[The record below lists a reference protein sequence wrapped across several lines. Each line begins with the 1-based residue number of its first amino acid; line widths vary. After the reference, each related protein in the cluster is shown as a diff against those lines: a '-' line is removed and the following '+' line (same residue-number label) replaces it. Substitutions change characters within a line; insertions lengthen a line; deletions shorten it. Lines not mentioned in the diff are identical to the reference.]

1 MAIGNVRKPVGM
13 ETDEEP
19 HPGQRAGAAD
29 AEFASESENRSHD
42 TSRIAWAKLLAKI
55 VEAFPRVCH
64 ACGSAFDRPVFRL
77 AIEWRRNEDR
87 RMATP
92 LPKPPSNLHPLSR
105 ELLERLAGHAEAAE
119 IVIGGGVALSHY
131 LEYRPTVDLD
141 AWWHGEPR
149 ADVMAFL
156 EAAMQAIASRHG
168 FEYRRRSWGETE
180 SLELLQGTQ
189 KQFSFQISRRTLAL
203 DEAIPS
209 QWEPV
214 CIESLRD
221 NVASKMT
228 ALVQR
233 GAPRDFLD
241 IYHLCT
247 RDVMSMADCWHAFME
262 KGLGIGMDEARRKI
276 IARLAMIEASRPLET
291 IQPGEPREQAA
302 RVRAWYDRV
311 FTVPTP

>member
-1 MAIGNVRKPVGM
+1 
-13 ETDEEP
+13 
-19 HPGQRAGAAD
+19 
-29 AEFASESENRSHD
+29 
-42 TSRIAWAKLLAKI
+42 
-55 VEAFPRVCH
+55 
-64 ACGSAFDRPVFRL
+64 
-77 AIEWRRNEDR
+77 
-87 RMATP
+87 MATP
-92 LPKPPSNLHPLSR
+92 LPQPPGNLHPLSR
-105 ELLERLAGHAEAAE
+105 ELLERLAGHAEAAQ

-141 AWWHGEPR
+141 AWWHREPR

-156 EAAMQAIASRHG
+156 EAAMQALASRHG
-168 FEYRRRSWGETE
+168 FEYHRRSWGETE

-203 DEAIPS
+203 DEPLPS

-214 CIESLRD
+214 SIETLRD

-241 IYHLCT
+241 IYQLCT
-247 RDVMSMADCWHAFME
+247 CDVMSMADCWQAFTE
-262 KGLGIGMDEARRKI
+262 KGFGIGIDEAKRKI

-291 IQPGEPREQAA
+291 IQPVEARKQAA
-302 RVRAWYDRV
+302 HVREWYYRV
-311 FTVPTP
+311 FTLPTP

>member
-1 MAIGNVRKPVGM
+1 
-13 ETDEEP
+13 
-19 HPGQRAGAAD
+19 
-29 AEFASESENRSHD
+29 
-42 TSRIAWAKLLAKI
+42 
-55 VEAFPRVCH
+55 
-64 ACGSAFDRPVFRL
+64 
-77 AIEWRRNEDR
+77 
-87 RMATP
+87 MATP
-92 LPKPPSNLHPLSR
+92 LPKPPGNLHPLCR
-105 ELLERLAGHAEAAE
+105 ELLECLAGHAEAAE

-141 AWWHGEPR
+141 AWWQGEPR

-156 EAAMQAIASRHG
+156 EAAMQTLASRHG
-168 FEYRRRSWGETE
+168 FEYHRRSWGETE
-180 SLELLQGTQ
+180 SLELLQGPQ

-209 QWEPV
+209 PWEPV
-214 CIESLRD
+214 CIETLRD

-247 RDVMSMADCWHAFME
+247 RDVMSMTDCWQAFME
-262 KGLGIGMDEARRKI
+262 KGLGIGIDEAKRKI

-291 IQPGEPREQAA
+291 IQPGEAREQAA
-302 RVRAWYDRV
+302 RVREWYYRV

>member
-1 MAIGNVRKPVGM
+1 MVLDAVVG
-13 ETDEEP
+13 TT
-19 HPGQRAGAAD
+19 GG
-29 AEFASESENRSHD
+29 
-42 TSRIAWAKLLAKI
+42 I
-55 VEAFPRVCH
+55 VIPRQ
-64 ACGSAFDRPVFRL
+64 
-77 AIEWRRNEDR
+77 RNEDGSV
-87 RMATP
+87 APP
-92 LPKPPSNLHPLSR
+92 LPKPPGNLHPLSR
-105 ELLERLAGHAEAAE
+105 ELLESLAGHAEGAE

-149 ADVMAFL
+149 ANVVAFL
-156 EAAMQAIASRHG
+156 EAAMQALASRHG

-189 KQFSFQISRRTLAL
+189 KQFSFQIRRRTLAL
-203 DEAIPS
+203 DEPLPS

-214 CIESLRD
+214 CIETLRD

-241 IYHLCT
+241 IYHVCT
-247 RDVMSMADCWHAFME
+247 RAVMSMADCWRAFTD
-262 KGLGIGMDEARRKI
+262 KDLGIGIDEAKRKI

-291 IQPGEPREQAA
+291 IQPGEARDQAA
-302 RVRAWYDRV
+302 RVREWYYGV
-311 FTVPTP
+311 FAAPAP